1 MALIAKLLLEGNEYS
16 VMECD
21 YEFTQEIDITG
32 RPSDRPRGGIIN
44 IVLMSPDD
52 NDLMIHQWMSEKDA
66 TKDGTILLYV
76 NHNSVNAPKTIEFTN
91 GYCIKLYEY
100 FNDNN
105 AMPMYLK
112 ISIMA
117 SSIVF
122 GGQCEFKMID

>member
-1 MALIAKLLLEGNEYS
+1 
-16 VMECD
+16 
-21 YEFTQEIDITG
+21 
-32 RPSDRPRGGIIN
+32 
-44 IVLMSPDD
+44 MSPDD

-76 NHNSVNAPKTIEFTN
+76 NHNSVNAPKTIEFSN
-91 GYCIKLYEY
+91 AYCIRLYEY